1 VASRFYVPPEQI
13 KDKRFTLL
21 GSEARHAAVVLRKK
35 PGDPS
40 TCLTV
45 KISPIKAVSIRSLRS
60 EWKALILNERKAA
73 SPVIQLVLCKGSS
86 RGPNGIGW

>member
-35 PGDPS
+35 PGDPID
-40 TCLTV
+40 LFDV
-45 KISPIKAVSIRSLRS
+45 KISPIKAVSIRSLRGV
-60 EWKALILNERKAA
+60 EGLILNERKAA
-73 SPVIQLVLCKGSS
+73 SPVIQLVLCQGLLKG
-86 RGPNGIGW
+86 PKWIGW